1 MANSESFTSA
11 EMNDNEAEGHS
22 FMLIRVHKVNM
33 INQEMN
39 IIKKVKY
46 FMPLLIFRFKQRI
59 KFVSSVTFF
68 THKKNCTL
76 VVLRFKILS
85 DRKIVLII
93 IKYN

>member
-11 EMNDNEAEGHS
+11 EMNDHEAESHS

-59 KFVSSVTFF
+59 QFVSSVTFF